1 MSRTSKRRTIP
12 TWVVNNATGVSG
24 GWGLSTADGV
34 RSLGVIALGLGVDPD
49 PPTALTALVGRR
61 IGALR
66 RSRRCRPCRKGGDKT
81 PWFPLAVS
89 ANQPPKSRYSPVSV

>member
-34 RSLGVIALGLGVDPD
+34 RSLGVIVLGLGVDPD

-66 RSRRCRPCRKGGDKT
+66 RSRRCRPCRKGAATQRPG
-81 PWFPLAVS
+81 
-89 ANQPPKSRYSPVSV
+89 SRWRYQRISLRRADTAR